1 MVNPQKVQKLC
12 QIILQSTTPLIK
24 ESDLSHF
31 TGSDNFADLIRQ
43 TVAQFSALG
52 LSLIRTTY
60 LGEKYYVLTGS
71 GKDEKVSPSMYGVLV
86 SLLALYNEIGT
97 NLEMLESKRIF
108 KEVWEEVTF
117 LLELNYL
124 AEIEEDGTKKLAITP
139 LGKAACKNIGKD
151 INLKNL
157 LQSFAPAE

>member
-1 MVNPQKVQKLC
+1 MVNLQNVQKLC

-24 ESDLSHF
+24 ESDLRHF

-52 LSLIRTTY
+52 LTLIRTTY
-60 LGEKYYVLTGS
+60 LGEKYYVLTGA

-86 SLLALYNEIGT
+86 SILALYNEIGS
-97 NLEMLESKRIF
+97 NLGLLESKRIF

-124 AEIEEDGTKKLAITP
+124 AEIEENDTKKLTITP

-151 INLKNL
+151 INLQSL
-157 LQSFAPAE
+157 LQSFTPSD